1 MSDEPSLHRV
11 LVVARTLA
19 GHGVC
24 VGAMERSGAPR
35 RLVPDYGQATWNWPR
50 DARFRVGQEWDLWYV
65 ERPGIP
71 PHVEDAVVSQRLL
84 PPNPVAVHDLR
95 KARRIIEE
103 RAVVWTGP
111 LDGWGESAPFDGS
124 VRIFK
129 NLRPTVFDAKQ
140 DGSPVEFGSV
150 GFWRPPY
157 ELMAEP
163 SGTSVRFRFHRHQR
177 RVPRSGGEHCV
188 QGRLRTPEPDHSRR
202 PRASIS
208 DTPAANLGREVVTV
222 PFDSTLGRLSG
233 RRSLKAAWRSRL
245 RFRDAESGDPLL
257 VGIPKGRPS
266 AEL

>member
-95 KARRIIEE
+95 KARRIIKE

-140 DGSPVEFGSV
+140 DSSPVEFGSV

-163 SGTSVRFRFHRHQR
+163 SGTSVRFRFTVTR
-177 RVPRSGGEHCV
+177 GEFRD
-188 QGRLRTPEPDHSRR
+188 QE
-202 PRASIS
+202 ASIVFKG
-208 DTPAANLGREVVTV
+208 DCEPPNRITPADLV
-222 PFDSTLGRLSG
+222 RLSLTRPQPTSDEKSSPFLLIQLSG
-233 RRSLKAAWRSRL
+233 VFPGGAA
-245 RFRDAESGDPLL
+245 
-257 VGIPKGRPS
+257 
-266 AEL
+266 